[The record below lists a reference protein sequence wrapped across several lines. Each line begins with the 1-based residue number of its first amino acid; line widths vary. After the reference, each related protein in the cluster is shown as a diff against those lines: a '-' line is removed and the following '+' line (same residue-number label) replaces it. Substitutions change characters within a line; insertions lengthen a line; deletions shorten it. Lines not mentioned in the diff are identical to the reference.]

1 MNGEGTGKVR
11 EEDRQTMYHY
21 MATLN
26 TLVVMDELVRLARR
40 RLTVQLQSSLTLAHL
55 IFMAVGCGGVNAR
68 V

>member
-1 MNGEGTGKVR
+1 
-11 EEDRQTMYHY
+11 MYHY